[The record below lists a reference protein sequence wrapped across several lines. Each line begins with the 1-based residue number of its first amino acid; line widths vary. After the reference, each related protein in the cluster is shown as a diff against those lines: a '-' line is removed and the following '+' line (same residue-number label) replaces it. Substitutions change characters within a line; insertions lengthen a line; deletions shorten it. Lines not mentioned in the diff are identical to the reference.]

1 MDLWGE
7 ENIHIPGGGSNV
19 AGFSSLSIFPLL
31 TAPKAFKGVM
41 RKGLPSA
48 GRNKTFIGAV
58 CYSLMLKATLKVKFR
73 IYILR
78 RSTNRSETAQFSG

>member
-7 ENIHIPGGGSNV
+7 ENIHIPDGGSNV
-19 AGFSSLSIFPLL
+19 ARFSSLSIVPLL

-48 GRNKTFIGAV
+48 GWNKTFIGAV
-58 CYSLMLKATLKVKFR
+58 CYSLMLEATLKVKFQ
-73 IYILR
+73 IYISR
-78 RSTNRSETAQFSG
+78 RSTKRSETAQSSG